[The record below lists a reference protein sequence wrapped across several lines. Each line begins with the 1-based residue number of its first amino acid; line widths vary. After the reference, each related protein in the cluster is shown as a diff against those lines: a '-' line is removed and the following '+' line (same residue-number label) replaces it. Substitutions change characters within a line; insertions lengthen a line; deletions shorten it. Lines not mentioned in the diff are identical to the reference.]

1 MSFDLFKAEN
11 DLIESAKAV
20 LGDKAAATKV
30 DMKG

>member
-20 LGDKAAATKV
+20 LGDKAATKA